1 MPATMAPAGVP
12 VATLG
17 PTSAIKH
24 HKAAP
29 KGTRRGVH
37 RRGRPDR
44 GRSGVAATGADCD
57 QDLTRATVSGEGTQ

>member
-37 RRGRPDR
+37 RWH
-44 GRSGVAATGADCD
+44 SGVATGAD

>member
-37 RRGRPDR
+37 RRGRPGSHR
-44 GRSGVAATGADCD
+44 GIRVWRPRE
-57 QDLTRATVSGEGTQ
+57 LTRAHDSDEGTQ